1 MRLELSSIIDRPG
14 ESVTYSASVDLSDL
28 VYGTS
33 KPVSEPVL
41 PAERC
46 ETPQVFS

>member
-14 ESVTYSASVDLSDL
+14 ESVAYSVSVDLSDL
-28 VYGTS
+28 VYGAS

-41 PAERC
+41 ARERC
-46 ETPQVFS
+46 VTPPVFL